1 MQKHYNC
8 LFPHTGK
15 RMVSF
20 ERRGQ
25 YFIVL
30 IILFEINFFFYL
42 FRAACHSSLFQAWET
57 FLQEIEADSQS
68 TSDVASA
75 LSRQVI

>member
-1 MQKHYNC
+1 MGDCKN
-8 LFPHTGK
+8 
-15 RMVSF
+15 V
-20 ERRGQ
+20 
-25 YFIVL
+25 IL
-30 IILFEINFFFYL
+30 ILIFFFCID

-75 LSRQVI
+75 LSRQVNIFIFFFLLIIGAIIL